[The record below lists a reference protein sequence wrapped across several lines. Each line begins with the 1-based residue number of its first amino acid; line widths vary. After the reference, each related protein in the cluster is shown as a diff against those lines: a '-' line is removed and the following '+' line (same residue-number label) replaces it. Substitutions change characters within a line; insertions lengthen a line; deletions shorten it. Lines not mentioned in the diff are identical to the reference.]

1 MNMSIWQSILM
12 GLLAGF
18 TEFLP
23 VSGEAHRALGRC
35 MMGYQMN
42 IESDKEEV
50 YRLAEREVN
59 TSVNRWKKAFGDNFS
74 TQDCLATTALLFSIN
89 NITAARQ
96 NQMED
101 EDMKALDALSQRLD
115 KHLNRIPRPTK
126 AKK

>member
-1 MNMSIWQSILM
+1 MEKPKQRISLK
-12 GLLAGF
+12 LAGK
-18 TEFLP
+18 P
-23 VSGEAHRALGRC
+23 
-35 MMGYQMN
+35 YQMN

-89 NITAARQ
+89 NITTARQ

-115 KHLNRIPRPTK
+115 KHLNRIPRRTK
-126 AKK
+126 TKK